1 MKKQI
6 IALFSLLLLVS
17 CENKEQTSSESIPD
31 TTGNTS
37 EKAPTES
44 SATSDSTASSESE
57 NKSDAPATKKYT
69 FTNEDIPETGQSKY
83 NNEFD
88 FSHDGFDLFG
98 DYMQRGTG
106 DYANTIQ
113 MKKGVSYFYNK
124 TMATGTITLSVLD
137 KGEYTGVPTIYVGNT
152 ENPTE
157 SIEWESKK
165 QESNAIIYTAKF
177 TNYFKVS
184 DESSYALYLNYFEIE
199 A

>member
-17 CENKEQTSSESIPD
+17 CGNKTQDPSESTTN

-37 EKAPTES
+37 EKTSTES
-44 SATSDSTASSESE
+44 SATSNSTSESE
-57 NKSDAPATKKYT
+57 SKSDTPTTKKYT
-69 FTNEDIPETGQSKY
+69 FTADDIPTTEQSKY
-83 NNEFD
+83 NNEFE
-88 FSHDGFDLFG
+88 FTHDGFTLFG
-98 DYMQRGTG
+98 DYMQRGNG
-106 DYANTIQ
+106 DWATTIQ
-113 MKKGVSYFYNK
+113 MKKSVSYFYNK

-152 ENPTE
+152 EDPTE

-165 QESNAIIYTAKF
+165 QESNAIIYQAKF

-184 DESSYALYLNYFEIE
+184 DESSYALYLNYIEIE